1 MGRPRKADSDK
12 STESITM
19 RLTAED
25 FEKLNKAAMA
35 RRASMSSLVI
45 FLLVE
50 KGAFVH
56 KVSDEEYER
65 LLTLP
70 EMMQTV
76 SQQIRKDDRRIFS
89 SWLRKDEKKSL
100 TYHAVVVNKCSV
112 SLYVNKVIIDFIR
125 NQNG

>member
-25 FEKLNKAAMA
+25 YEKVSKAAAA
-35 RRASMSSLVI
+35 RRSSVSALVTY
-45 FLLVE
+45 LLAE
-50 KGAFVH
+50 KGCFAH
-56 KVSDEEYER
+56 EVSDKEYER

-76 SQQIRKDDRRIFS
+76 SQQIRKDDRRIFNC
-89 SWLRKDEKKSL
+89 WLRKDERKSL

-112 SLYVNKVIIDFIR
+112 SVYVNKVVLDFIR
-125 NQNG
+125 N